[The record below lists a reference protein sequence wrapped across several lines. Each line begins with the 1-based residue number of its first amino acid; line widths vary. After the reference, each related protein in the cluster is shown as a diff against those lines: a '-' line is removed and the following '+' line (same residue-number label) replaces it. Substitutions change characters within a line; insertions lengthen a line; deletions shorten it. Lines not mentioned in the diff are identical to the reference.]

1 MNLLT
6 NIIFLIITLLTLFKL
21 LINNIKEAK
30 YLILFNKKNL
40 VDERCKIYFSNKD
53 LSNKYLYFCRCFNL
67 SVGLNF
73 FSNYKNLI
81 FLNSIEYFFPS
92 KVKAIISFFLKRS
105 QIKKIKI
112 IDDYRYIS
120 LFSNLVKNK
129 IKILGF
135 MHGRFSVNLKNQSDL
150 FKYNY
155 DIYYVWSKY
164 FKAKIIE
171 YNKGY
176 NQRNVI
182 IKKPKFLKNLT
193 ENKFSFK
200 KKNKKINILF
210 IEEKSVPFSYFKN
223 IYLKLKNNEK
233 FKIIYK
239 FRPND
244 NINNKIKLYLEKN
257 QTKFFHKRNIF
268 KIFKDENVD
277 IIFATN
283 STLIILAPLFKIFP
297 ITIKT
302 NYILKDYIDDK
313 LVFVINNKIKIQNEI
328 MKIMKKKSEL
338 IKIKNKI
345 WN

>member
-1 MNLLT
+1 
-6 NIIFLIITLLTLFKL
+6 
-21 LINNIKEAK
+21 
-30 YLILFNKKNL
+30 
-40 VDERCKIYFSNKD
+40 
-53 LSNKYLYFCRCFNL
+53 
-67 SVGLNF
+67 
-73 FSNYKNLI
+73 
-81 FLNSIEYFFPS
+81 
-92 KVKAIISFFLKRS
+92 
-105 QIKKIKI
+105 KKIKT

-135 MHGRFSVNLKNQSDL
+135 MHGRFSINLKNQSDL

-155 DIYYVWSKY
+155 DIYHVWSKY
-164 FKAKIIE
+164 FKDKIIE
-171 YNKGY
+171 HNKDY

-182 IKKPKFLKNLT
+182 IHKPKFLKNL
-193 ENKFSFK
+193 NDRKLSFK

-210 IEEKSVPFSYFKN
+210 IEEKSVPFSHFKN
-223 IYLKLKNNEK
+223 IYLKLKNREK
-233 FKIIYK
+233 FNIIYK

-244 NINNKIKLYLEKN
+244 NINNKITLYLKKN
-257 QTKFFHKRNIF
+257 QIKFFHKKNIF

-302 NYILKDYIDDK
+302 KYILKDYIDDK
-313 LVFVINNKIKIQNEI
+313 LVFIINNKIKIQNEI
-328 MKIMKKKSEL
+328 MKIIKKKSEL